1 MTNNVF
7 KFDVSENR
15 TAKYGGGEPPE
26 SSLERRVAKLEKGM
40 SVIETDIAVIK
51 SNYATKADI
60 AELKSE
66 LTNAIIVQ
74 TRWMM
79 GFMAT
84 TAGISLAAAK
94 FLF

>member
-1 MTNNVF
+1 MANNIYN
-7 KFDVSENR
+7 FDNYQDRS
-15 TAKYGGGEPPE
+15 AKYGGGEPPMGSFEKRVE
-26 SSLERRVAKLEKGM
+26 SLEKGM
-40 SVIETDIAVIK
+40 SLIETDIAVIK
-51 SNYATKADI
+51 SNYATRSDI

-66 LTNAIIVQ
+66 LTNAIITQ

-94 FLF
+94 YIF